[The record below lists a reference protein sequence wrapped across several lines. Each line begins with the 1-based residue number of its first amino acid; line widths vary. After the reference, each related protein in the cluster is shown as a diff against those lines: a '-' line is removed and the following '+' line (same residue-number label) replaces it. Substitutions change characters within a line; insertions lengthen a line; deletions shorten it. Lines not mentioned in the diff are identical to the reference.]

1 MTYSYFFYIAIVLA
15 FAAYGTYTVSSDPV
29 IVIDGFKCERTVT
42 IIEVLDGD
50 TVKTD
55 AYERIRLTGIN
66 TPELGEPGSYEAKN
80 FTETKLLGKTVC
92 IDVDDTRPLDKYQR
106 TLAVILVDG
115 TNLNKQLLD
124 NGFARIM
131 YIKPSEFNP
140 YRW

>member
-1 MTYSYFFYIAIVLA
+1 MTLKHIFYIAVVLA

-29 IVIDGFKCERTVT
+29 VAIDGFNCERTVT

-92 IDVDDTRPLDKYQR
+92 IDIDDTRPLDKYQR

-115 TNLNKQLLD
+115 ANLNKQMLD

>member
-1 MTYSYFFYIAIVLA
+1 MTLSHLFYIAVILT
-15 FAAYGTYTVSSDPV
+15 FAAYGAITEPSGAEL
-29 IVIDGFKCERTVT
+29 IIDGFKCERTVT

-55 AYERIRLTGIN
+55 AYERIRFTGIN

-92 IDVDDTRPLDKYQR
+92 IDVDDTRPLDKYHR

-115 TNLNKQLLD
+115 KNLNKQMLD
-124 NGFARIM
+124 KDLARIM